1 MRSRRSVQRARLR
14 RKKPD
19 AVTQESSTCPSPEE
33 KGRCGHAGE
42 FNGPGC
48 GGKGARGSRRG
59 GQRARLRKQKCDAV
73 TQERSTCPRA
83 EEKAGCGHAGEFNV
97 HVSGRKSPMR
107 SRRRVQ
113 RARLREKIGEVVMLG
128 CSTCPSPEEKARCGH
143 AGEFNVPVSGGKSL
157 MRSRKSFH
165 RARFHEKRSE
175 EVAQELLPCPMPKK
189 ATKSHA
195 RALTFPPL
203 REKYQFI

>member
-59 GQRARLRKQKCDAV
+59 GQRARLRKKKSDAV
-73 TQERSTCPRA
+73 TQELSTCPSP
-83 EEKAGCGHAGEFNV
+83 EEKARCGHAGEFNV
-97 HVSGRKSPMR
+97 PVSGRKSPMR

-157 MRSRKSFH
+157 MRSRWRVQ
-165 RARFHEKRSE
+165 RARLRRKKHDAVTLESTT
-175 EVAQELLPCPMPKK
+175 CPG
-189 ATKSHA
+189 S
-195 RALTFPPL
+195 
-203 REKYQFI
+203 